1 MNRKDIINFFKGLLE
16 VTFKGGK
23 AFYLW
28 MSLLTLL
35 LLIGLATY
43 IHQLREGLIITNM
56 RDQVS
61 WGFYVSNFTFLVGI
75 AAAAVLL
82 IIPAYLYSFKP
93 IKRIVIYGEL
103 LAISAVLTALLFLF
117 VDFGKPERF
126 WHAIPF
132 IGTANFPYSILS
144 WDMLVLNS
152 YLFLNLFIVLYVGG
166 RVYFGKEPDRRL
178 LIPLILISIPLAVA
192 VHTVTAFVYNGLSA
206 RPFWNASILAPR
218 FLASAFCSGPALLII
233 IFKVLR
239 RFSGFRIEEKALS
252 KLAEIIAYAM
262 AINIFLMLA
271 EMYKEYYSNTIH
283 LTSLKYLYEG
293 LGEYRRFVFPIRFSM
308 LLNLAGLIIFLIPAT
323 RKNPLSLNAGCV
335 MIITGVW
342 IEKGMGLVVPGFIPS
357 PLGEIYEYM
366 PSIREVFIALG
377 IFSAGAMSYTLSL
390 RAAIALETGRLR
402 HPQAPPIIHEKEGLR
417 ARDIMTSDVI
427 AVYPETPIE
436 EVATLLLKYRIS
448 GIPVIDREE
457 RRVLGVVSE
466 SDIIYKEIHKDPELL
481 ERIGG
486 IVLPAYRQTVKR
498 GDTAGEIMSS
508 PPVTAFPDT
517 GLEELIGMIT
527 EKKIKR
533 IIIVDSQ
540 GRLSGI
546 VSRIDIV
553 RAVEKEKIFFN

>member
-1 MNRKDIINFFKGLLE
+1 MNRYLKDMIPFIKGILD

-23 AFYLW
+23 VFYIW

-35 LLIGLATY
+35 ILTGLVTY
-43 IHQLREGLIITNM
+43 IAQLREGLIITSM

-103 LAISAVLTALLFLF
+103 LAISAVITALLFIF
-117 VDFGKPERF
+117 IDFGRPERF

-132 IGTANFPYSILS
+132 IGTANFPYSILT

-152 YLFLNLFIVLYVGG
+152 YLFLNLFIVLYVGCNT
-166 RVYFGKEPDRRL
+166 YFGKEPGKRI

-233 IFKVLR
+233 IFQVLR
-239 RFSGFRIEEKALS
+239 RFAGFSIEEKALS

-271 EMYKEYYSNTIH
+271 ELYKEYYSKTIH

-293 LGEYRRFVFPIRFSM
+293 LGEYRRFVLPIRLSM
-308 LLNLAGLIIFLIPAT
+308 LLNLAGLIIFLIPKT
-323 RKNPLSLNAGCV
+323 RKNPFSLNAGCV
-335 MIITGVW
+335 MIIAGVW

-357 PLGEIYEYM
+357 PLGEVYEYM
-366 PSIREVFIALG
+366 PSLREVLIALG
-377 IFSAGAMSYTLSL
+377 VFSAGAMIYTLSL
-390 RAAIALETGRLR
+390 RAAIALENGRLR
-402 HPQAPPIIHEKEGLR
+402 HPEAPPVIHEKEGLR
-417 ARDIMTSDVI
+417 AGDIMTADVI
-427 AVYPETPIE
+427 AVYPETSLE
-436 EVATLLLKYRIS
+436 EVATLLIKHRIS
-448 GIPVIDREE
+448 GIPVIDKD

-466 SDIIYKEIHKDPELL
+466 SDIIYKEIHRDPELL

-486 IVLPAYRQTVKR
+486 IVLPAYRQTVKK
-498 GDTAGEIMSS
+498 GETAGDVMSS
-508 PPVTAFPDT
+508 PPVIAYVDT
-517 GLEELIGMIT
+517 PLEELVALIT
-527 EKKIKR
+527 EKRIKR
-533 IIIVDSQ
+533 VIIVDKE

-553 RAVEKEKIFFN
+553 RTIEKVSLS

>member
-1 MNRKDIINFFKGLLE
+1 MNRYLKDMIPFIKGLLD

-23 AFYLW
+23 VFYLW

-35 LLIGLATY
+35 ILTGLVTY
-43 IHQLREGLIITNM
+43 IVQLREGFIITNM

-103 LAISAVLTALLFLF
+103 LAISAVITTLLFIF
-117 VDFGKPERF
+117 SDFGRPERF

-132 IGTANFPYSILS
+132 IGTANFPYSILT

-152 YLFLNLFIVLYVGG
+152 YLFLNLFIVLYVGCNT
-166 RVYFGKEPDRRL
+166 YFGKEPRKRI
-178 LIPLILISIPLAVA
+178 LIPLVLISIPLAVA

-233 IFKVLR
+233 IFQVLR
-239 RFSGFRIEEKALS
+239 RFAGFSIEEKALS

-271 EMYKEYYSNTIH
+271 ELYKEYYSKTIH

-293 LGEYRRFVFPIRFSM
+293 LGEYRRFVLPIRLSM
-308 LLNLAGLIIFLIPAT
+308 LLNLAGLIIFLIPKT
-323 RKNPLSLNAGCV
+323 RKNPFSLNAACV
-335 MIITGVW
+335 MIISGVW

-366 PSIREVFIALG
+366 PSFREVLIALG
-377 IFSAGAMSYTLSL
+377 VFSAGAMVYTLSL
-390 RAAIALETGRLR
+390 RAAIALENGRLR
-402 HPQAPPIIHEKEGLR
+402 HPEAPPIIHEKEGLM
-417 ARDIMTSDVI
+417 AGDIMTADVI
-427 AVYPETPIE
+427 AVYPETSLE
-436 EVATLLLKYRIS
+436 EVAALLIKHRIS
-448 GIPVIDREE
+448 GIPVIDKD

-466 SDIIYKEIHKDPELL
+466 SDIIYKEIHRDPELL

-486 IVLPAYRQTVKR
+486 IVLPAYRQTIKK
-498 GDTAGEIMSS
+498 GETAGEVMSS
-508 PPVTAFPDT
+508 PPVIAYVDT
-517 GLEELIGMIT
+517 PLEELVALIT
-527 EKKIKR
+527 EKRIKR
-533 IIIVDSQ
+533 VIIVDKE

-553 RAVEKEKIFFN
+553 RTIEKASLS

>member
-1 MNRKDIINFFKGLLE
+1 MNRYLKDMIPFIKGLLD

-23 AFYLW
+23 VFYIW

-35 LLIGLATY
+35 ILTGLVTY
-43 IHQLREGLIITNM
+43 IAQLREGLIITSM

-103 LAISAVLTALLFLF
+103 LAISAVITALLFIF
-117 VDFGKPERF
+117 IDFGRPERF

-132 IGTANFPYSILS
+132 IGTANFPYSILT

-152 YLFLNLFIVLYVGG
+152 YLFLNLFIVLYVGCNT
-166 RVYFGKEPDRRL
+166 YFGKEPGKRI

-192 VHTVTAFVYNGLSA
+192 VHTITAFVYNGLSA

-233 IFKVLR
+233 IFQVLR
-239 RFSGFRIEEKALS
+239 RFAGFSIEEKALS

-271 EMYKEYYSNTIH
+271 ELYKEYYSKTIH
-283 LTSLKYLYEG
+283 LSSLKYLYEG
-293 LGEYRRFVFPIRFSM
+293 LGEYRRFVLPIRLSM
-308 LLNLAGLIIFLIPAT
+308 LLNLAGLIIFLIPKT
-323 RKNPLSLNAGCV
+323 RKNPFSLNAGCV
-335 MIITGVW
+335 MIIAGVW

-366 PSIREVFIALG
+366 PSLREVLIALG
-377 IFSAGAMSYTLSL
+377 VFSAGAMIYTLSL
-390 RAAIALETGRLR
+390 RAAIALENGRLR
-402 HPQAPPIIHEKEGLR
+402 HPEAPPVIHEKEGLR
-417 ARDIMTSDVI
+417 AGDIMTADVI
-427 AVYPETPIE
+427 AVYPETSLE
-436 EVATLLLKYRIS
+436 EVATLLIKHRIS
-448 GIPVIDREE
+448 GIPVIDKD

-466 SDIIYKEIHKDPELL
+466 SDIIYKEIHRDPELL

-486 IVLPAYRQTVKR
+486 IVLPAYRQTVKK
-498 GDTAGEIMSS
+498 GETAGEVMSS
-508 PPVTAFPDT
+508 PPVIAYVDT
-517 GLEELIGMIT
+517 PLEELVALIT
-527 EKKIKR
+527 EKRIKR
-533 IIIVDSQ
+533 VIIVDKE

-553 RAVEKEKIFFN
+553 RTIEKVSLS

>member
-1 MNRKDIINFFKGLLE
+1 MNGYLKDIASFIKGLLD
-16 VTFKGGK
+16 VTFKGGRL
-23 AFYLW
+23 FYLW

-35 LLIGLATY
+35 ILTGLVTY
-43 IHQLREGLIITNM
+43 IVQLREGLIITNM

-103 LAISAVLTALLFLF
+103 LAISAVITALLFIF
-117 VDFGKPERF
+117 IDFGRPERF

-132 IGTANFPYSILS
+132 IGTANFPFSILT
-144 WDMLVLNS
+144 WDMLVLNT
-152 YLFLNLFIVLYVGG
+152 YLFLNLFIVLYVGCH
-166 RVYFGKEPDRRL
+166 VYLGKEPDRRM
-178 LIPLILISIPLAVA
+178 LIPLILISIPLAVS

-233 IFKVLR
+233 IFQVLR
-239 RFSGFRIEEKALS
+239 RFAGFTIEEKALS

-271 EMYKEYYSNTIH
+271 ELYKEYYSKTIH

-293 LGEYRRFVFPIRFSM
+293 LGEYRRFVLPIRLSM
-308 LLNLAGLIIFLIPAT
+308 LLNLAGLIIFLIPKA
-323 RKNPLSLNAGCV
+323 RKNPFSLNAGCV
-335 MIITGVW
+335 MIIIGIW

-366 PSIREVFIALG
+366 PSFREVLIALG
-377 IFSAGAMSYTLSL
+377 VFSAGAMSYTLFL
-390 RAAIALETGRLR
+390 RAAIGLETGRLR
-402 HPQAPPIIHEKEGLR
+402 HPEAPPLIHEKEGLK
-417 ARDIMTSDVI
+417 ARDIMTADVI
-427 AVYPETPIE
+427 AVYPETSVE
-436 EVATLLLKYRIS
+436 EVAALLIKHRIS
-448 GIPVIDREE
+448 GIPVIDKD

-466 SDIIYKEIHKDPELL
+466 SDIIYKEIHRDPELL
-481 ERIGG
+481 EKIGG
-486 IVLPAYRQTVKR
+486 IVLPAYRQTVKK
-498 GDTAGEIMSS
+498 GETAGEVMTA
-508 PPVTAFPDT
+508 PPVIASPETPI
-517 GLEELIGMIT
+517 EELVALIT
-527 EKKIKR
+527 EKRIKR
-533 IIIVDSQ
+533 VIIVDKDR
-540 GRLSGI
+540 RLSGI

-553 RAVEKEKIFFN
+553 RTIEKVALS